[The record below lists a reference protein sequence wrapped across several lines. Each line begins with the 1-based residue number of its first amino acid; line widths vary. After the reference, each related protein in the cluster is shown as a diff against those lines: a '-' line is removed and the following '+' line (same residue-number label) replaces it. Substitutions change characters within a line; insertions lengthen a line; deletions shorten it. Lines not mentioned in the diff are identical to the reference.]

1 MKRAPSFEEEM
12 RLWAQAYWLVAG
24 VDEVGRGP
32 LAGPVVAAAVI
43 LPPWRQASWLTEVRD
58 SKELTPRQREVLAE
72 LIRREALAIGL
83 GVVPPE
89 VIDASGIIAATRLA
103 MCQAVKSLP
112 SPPDFLLIDALE
124 LPEAGVPYKSI
135 VKGDGLSLS
144 IACASI
150 VAKAYRDRLMQ
161 ELDARYPGY
170 GFARNKGYATPE
182 HLAALKRLRPCPI
195 HRRSFEPVAR
205 TLTTPEDDL

>member
-1 MKRAPSFEEEM
+1 M
-12 RLWAQAYWLVAG
+12 RLWARACRLVAG

-43 LPPWRQASWLTEVRD
+43 LPPWRQASWLSEVND
-58 SKELTPRQREVLAE
+58 SKRLASRKRETLAE
-72 LIRREALAIGL
+72 FIQGEALAVGL

-89 VIDASGIIAATRLA
+89 VIDASGIVPATRLA
-103 MCQAVKSLP
+103 MCQAIENLHLR
-112 SPPDFLLIDALE
+112 PDFLLIDALE
-124 LPEAGVPYKSI
+124 LPEAGFPYKSI
-135 VKGDGLSLS
+135 IKGDGLSLS

-150 VAKAYRDRLMQ
+150 VAKVYRDKLMV
-161 ELDARYPGY
+161 EFDALYPGY

-195 HRRSFEPVAR
+195 HRRSFMPVAQAAGDV
-205 TLTTPEDDL
+205 L

>member
-1 MKRAPSFEEEM
+1 MKPRPSFEEEK
-12 RLWAQAYWLVAG
+12 RLWQQGYRLVAG

-43 LPPWRQASWLTEVRD
+43 LPPWGQASWLSEVND
-58 SKELTPRQREVLAE
+58 SKRLASRKRETLAE
-72 LIRREALAIGL
+72 FIQGEALAVGL

-89 VIDASGIIAATRLA
+89 VIDASGIVPATRLA
-103 MCQAVKSLP
+103 MCQAIENLHLR
-112 SPPDFLLIDALE
+112 PDFLLIDALE

-135 VKGDGLSLS
+135 IKGDGLSLS

-150 VAKAYRDRLMQ
+150 TAKVYRDKLMQ
-161 ELDARYPGY
+161 ELDACYPGY

-182 HLAALKRLRPCPI
+182 HLAALKRLKPCPI
-195 HRRSFEPVAR
+195 HRRSFMPVAQAAGGV
-205 TLTTPEDDL
+205 L